1 MKYYMFRKKAVVL
14 IMLSLVYSQ
23 SFAQY
28 EIKKHTI
35 NNGGSR
41 MTGGSYE
48 LNASIGQ
55 ADASSTLSN
64 GAYSL
69 NSGFWH
75 ENNDLIFKNG
85 FE

>member
-1 MKYYMFRKKAVVL
+1 MKFHLFRKKAVIL
-14 IMLSLVYSQ
+14 FLMSMVYSQ

-28 EIKKHTI
+28 EIRKHTI
-35 NNGGSR
+35 NNGGSV

-48 LNASIGQ
+48 MNASIGQ
-55 ADASSTLSN
+55 ADASSTLSTN
-64 GAYSL
+64 AYSL
-69 NSGFWH
+69 NGGFWH